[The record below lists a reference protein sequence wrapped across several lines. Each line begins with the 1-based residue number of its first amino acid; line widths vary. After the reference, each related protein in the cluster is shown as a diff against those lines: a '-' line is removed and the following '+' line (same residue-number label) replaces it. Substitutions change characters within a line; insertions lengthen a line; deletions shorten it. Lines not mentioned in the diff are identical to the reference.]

1 MPEEGFLRR
10 WARLKAQPEPAP
22 VDAPQLPGAA
32 VQPASQPVQP
42 PPAPPA
48 GAAERPAPTLDDVAR
63 LTPESDYAAFV
74 AGGVD
79 PAVRRLALK
88 KLFADPNFA
97 VMDGLDIYI
106 SDYTKASPLTD
117 AMLASLKHA
126 PNVLDRLFG
135 KNDEPDRPA
144 GQDTPPDS
152 TLAAPDDLPVPSP
165 ATMAATADGTAAPA
179 AQASVREAA
188 EAEAE
193 AEAEAMAAAV
203 PAHVPH
209 AGMPPG
215 APASPQGT
223 T

>member
-1 MPEEGFLRR
+1 MSDTPMPEEGFLRR

-22 VDAPQLPGAA
+22 VDAPQPQAAA
-32 VQPASQPVQP
+32 VQPALQPVQQP
-42 PPAPPA
+42 LAAPA
-48 GAAERPAPTLDDVAR
+48 GAAERPAPTLEDVAL

-135 KNDEPDRPA
+135 KNDEPDEAA
-144 GQDTPPDS
+144 GPETPPDD
-152 TLAAPDDLPVPSP
+152 TLAVHDEAPAPSP
-165 ATMAATADGTAAPA
+165 ATMDAGMH
-179 AQASVREAA
+179 QAA
-188 EAEAE
+188 EAD
-193 AEAEAMAAAV
+193 AV
-203 PAHVPH
+203 PAPVPVPVQL
-209 AGMPPG
+209 ADMPQS

-223 T
+223 R

>member
-1 MPEEGFLRR
+1 MSNTPMPEEGFLRR

-22 VDAPQLPGAA
+22 VDAPQAQVAA
-32 VQPASQPVQP
+32 PQPALQPVQQ
-42 PPAPPA
+42 PPAAPA
-48 GAAERPAPTLDDVAR
+48 GATERPAPTLEDVAL

-135 KNDEPDRPA
+135 KSDEPDEAA
-144 GQDTPPDS
+144 GPDTPLDD
-152 TLAAPDDLPVPSP
+152 TLAVHDEVPAPSP
-165 ATMAATADGTAAPA
+165 ATMDTGMH
-179 AQASVREAA
+179 QAA
-188 EAEAE
+188 EAD
-193 AEAEAMAAAV
+193 AMSAPV
-203 PAHVPH
+203 PVTSAD
-209 AGMPPG
+209 MPQS

>member
-10 WARLKAQPEPAP
+10 WARLKAQPEPVP
-22 VDAPQLPGAA
+22 VDAPQAQAA
-32 VQPASQPVQP
+32 AAQPALQPVQQ
-42 PPAPPA
+42 PPATPA
-48 GAAERPAPTLDDVAR
+48 GAAERPAPTLEDVAL

-135 KNDEPDRPA
+135 KSDEPDEAASP
-144 GQDTPPDS
+144 DT
-152 TLAAPDDLPVPSP
+152 APDDTLAVHDEVPAPSS
-165 ATMAATADGTAAPA
+165 ATMDAGMH
-179 AQASVREAA
+179 QAA
-188 EAEAE
+188 EGN
-193 AEAEAMAAAV
+193 AV
-203 PAHVPH
+203 PAPVPVPV
-209 AGMPPG
+209 ADMPQS
-215 APASPQGT
+215 APASQQGT

>member
-22 VDAPQLPGAA
+22 VDAPQAQVAA
-32 VQPASQPVQP
+32 VSPALQPVQP
-42 PPAPPA
+42 PSAAPA
-48 GAAERPAPTLDDVAR
+48 GATERPAPTLEDVAR

-135 KNDEPDRPA
+135 KNDEPDEAA
-144 GQDTPPDS
+144 GPDTPPDD
-152 TLAAPDDLPVPSP
+152 TLAVHDEVPAPSR
-165 ATMAATADGTAAPA
+165 ATMDTGMH
-179 AQASVREAA
+179 QAA
-188 EAEAE
+188 EAD
-193 AEAEAMAAAV
+193 AMSAPV
-203 PAHVPH
+203 PVTSAD
-209 AGMPPG
+209 MPQS

>member
-1 MPEEGFLRR
+1 MSDTPMPEEGFLRR

-22 VDAPQLPGAA
+22 VDAPQPQAAA
-32 VQPASQPVQP
+32 VQPALQPVQQP
-42 PPAPPA
+42 LA
-48 GAAERPAPTLDDVAR
+48 APTLEDVAL

-135 KNDEPDRPA
+135 KNDEPDEAA
-144 GQDTPPDS
+144 GHDTPTANPPPDD
-152 TLAAPDDLPVPSP
+152 TLAVHDEVPAPSP
-165 ATMAATADGTAAPA
+165 ATMDAGMH
-179 AQASVREAA
+179 QAA
-188 EAEAE
+188 EAD
-193 AEAEAMAAAV
+193 AV
-203 PAHVPH
+203 LAP
-209 AGMPPG
+209 MPVQLADMPQS

-223 T
+223 R

>member
-1 MPEEGFLRR
+1 MPEESFLRR

-22 VDAPQLPGAA
+22 VDAPHPPVAA
-32 VQPASQPVQP
+32 AQPALQPVQQT
-42 PPAPPA
+42 PAPPA
-48 GAAERPAPTLDDVAR
+48 GATERPAPTLEDVAR

-135 KNDEPDRPA
+135 KNGEPDQAA
-144 GQDTPPDS
+144 GSDTSPDG
-152 TLAAPDDLPVPSP
+152 TLAKHDDVPSPSP
-165 ATMAATADGTAAPA
+165 ATTAAAADGAAAPA
-179 AQASVREAA
+179 LEAGMSQAAA
-188 EAEAE
+188 ADD
-193 AEAEAMAAAV
+193 MAAAV
-203 PAHVPH
+203 PLPLPVTH
-209 AGMPPG
+209 AGMPQG
-215 APASPQGT
+215 APASLQGNT
-223 T
+223 

>member
-22 VDAPQLPGAA
+22 VDAPRPPVAA
-32 VQPASQPVQP
+32 PQSALQPVPQP
-42 PPAPPA
+42 KAAPA
-48 GAAERPAPTLDDVAR
+48 GVTERPAPTLEDVAL

-79 PAVRRLALK
+79 PVVRRLALK

-106 SDYTKASPLTD
+106 SDYNKASPLTD

-135 KNDEPDRPA
+135 KNDEPDEAA
-144 GQDTPPDS
+144 GPDTPPDG
-152 TLAAPDDLPVPSP
+152 TLAAHDEVPAPSP
-165 ATMAATADGTAAPA
+165 ATIDNGMH
-179 AQASVREAA
+179 QAA
-188 EAEAE
+188 EGD
-193 AEAEAMAAAV
+193 AV
-203 PAHVPH
+203 PVTFVDVPQ
-209 AGMPPG
+209 G

>member
-1 MPEEGFLRR
+1 MSDTPMPEEGFLRR

-22 VDAPQLPGAA
+22 VDAPQAQVAA
-32 VQPASQPVQP
+32 PQPALQPVQQP
-42 PPAPPA
+42 LAAPA
-48 GAAERPAPTLDDVAR
+48 GATERPAPTLEDVAL

-135 KNDEPDRPA
+135 KNDEPDEA
-144 GQDTPPDS
+144 GPDTPLED
-152 TLAAPDDLPVPSP
+152 TLPVHDEVPAPSS
-165 ATMAATADGTAAPA
+165 ATMDAGMH
-179 AQASVREAA
+179 QAA
-188 EAEAE
+188 EGN
-193 AEAEAMAAAV
+193 AV
-203 PAHVPH
+203 PAPVPVPV
-209 AGMPPG
+209 ADMPQG
-215 APASPQGT
+215 APASQQGT

>member
-22 VDAPQLPGAA
+22 VAAPQPQVAA
-32 VQPASQPVQP
+32 VPPALQPVQQ
-42 PPAPPA
+42 PAAPA
-48 GAAERPAPTLDDVAR
+48 GATERPAPTLEDVAR

-135 KNDEPDRPA
+135 RNDEPDEA
-144 GQDTPPDS
+144 ADHDTPPDD
-152 TLAAPDDLPVPSP
+152 TLAAHDDVPSP
-165 ATMAATADGTAAPA
+165 SSATMDAGMH
-179 AQASVREAA
+179 QAA
-188 EAEAE
+188 EGNG
-193 AEAEAMAAAV
+193 V
-203 PAHVPH
+203 PVTMPAQH
-209 AGMPPG
+209 ADMPQG

>member
-1 MPEEGFLRR
+1 MSDAPMPEEGFLRR

-22 VDAPQLPGAA
+22 ADASQAQAA
-32 VQPASQPVQP
+32 VVQPALQPVQQP
-42 PPAPPA
+42 PVAPA
-48 GAAERPAPTLDDVAR
+48 GAAERPAPTLEDVAL

-126 PNVLDRLFG
+126 PGVLDRLFG
-135 KNDEPDRPA
+135 KSDEPDEA
-144 GQDTPPDS
+144 ADHDTPPDGTPPDD
-152 TLAAPDDLPVPSP
+152 TLAVHDEAPAPSP
-165 ATMAATADGTAAPA
+165 ATMDAVMHQTAEGD
-179 AQASVREAA
+179 
-188 EAEAE
+188 
-193 AEAEAMAAAV
+193 AV
-203 PAHVPH
+203 PAPVPLPF
-209 AGMPPG
+209 ADMPQG

>member
-1 MPEEGFLRR
+1 MSDTPMPEEGFLRR

-22 VDAPQLPGAA
+22 VDAPQPQAAA
-32 VQPASQPVQP
+32 VQPALQPVQQP
-42 PPAPPA
+42 LA
-48 GAAERPAPTLDDVAR
+48 APTLEDVAL

-135 KNDEPDRPA
+135 KNDEPDEAA
-144 GQDTPPDS
+144 GPETPSDD
-152 TLAAPDDLPVPSP
+152 TLAVHDEAPAPSP
-165 ATMAATADGTAAPA
+165 ATMDAGMH
-179 AQASVREAA
+179 QAA
-188 EAEAE
+188 EAD
-193 AEAEAMAAAV
+193 AV
-203 PAHVPH
+203 PAP
-209 AGMPPG
+209 MPVQLADMPQS

-223 T
+223 R

>member
-22 VDAPQLPGAA
+22 VDAPQPQDAA
-32 VQPASQPVQP
+32 VSPALQPVQQ
-42 PPAPPA
+42 PPAAPA
-48 GAAERPAPTLDDVAR
+48 GAAERPAPTLEDVAR

-135 KNDEPDRPA
+135 KNDEPDEAA
-144 GQDTPPDS
+144 GPETPPDD
-152 TLAAPDDLPVPSP
+152 TLAVHDEAPAPSP
-165 ATMAATADGTAAPA
+165 ATMDAGMHQATEAD
-179 AQASVREAA
+179 
-188 EAEAE
+188 
-193 AEAEAMAAAV
+193 AV
-203 PAHVPH
+203 PVP
-209 AGMPPG
+209 MPVQLADMPQS

-223 T
+223 R

>member
-1 MPEEGFLRR
+1 MSDTPMPEEGFLRR

-22 VDAPQLPGAA
+22 VDAPQPRVAA
-32 VQPASQPVQP
+32 VPPALPPVRQP
-42 PPAPPA
+42 PAAPT
-48 GAAERPAPTLDDVAR
+48 GATERPAPTLEDVAL

-126 PNVLDRLFG
+126 PGVLESLFG
-135 KNDEPDRPA
+135 KNDEPDEAAGHNTPLDDTLVVHDEVPA
-144 GQDTPPDS
+144 
-152 TLAAPDDLPVPSP
+152 PSP
-165 ATMAATADGTAAPA
+165 ATMDAGMHQTAEADAAPA
-179 AQASVREAA
+179 
-188 EAEAE
+188 
-193 AEAEAMAAAV
+193 
-203 PAHVPH
+203 PAPLPF
-209 AGMPPG
+209 ADMPQS

>member
-1 MPEEGFLRR
+1 MSDTPMPEEGFLRR

-22 VDAPQLPGAA
+22 VDVPQSQAAA
-32 VQPASQPVQP
+32 VSPALQPVQQ
-42 PPAPPA
+42 PPAAPA
-48 GAAERPAPTLDDVAR
+48 RVAERPAPTLEDVAR

-135 KNDEPDRPA
+135 KNDEPDEAA
-144 GQDTPPDS
+144 GPDTPLED
-152 TLAAPDDLPVPSP
+152 TLAAHDEVPAPSP
-165 ATMAATADGTAAPA
+165 ATMDAGTHE
-179 AQASVREAA
+179 VA
-188 EAEAE
+188 EAD
-193 AEAEAMAAAV
+193 AV
-203 PAHVPH
+203 PVPVQL
-209 AGMPPG
+209 ADMPQG
-215 APASPQGT
+215 APATPQGT

>member
-22 VDAPQLPGAA
+22 VDAPQPQVTA
-32 VQPASQPVQP
+32 VQPALQPVQQ
-42 PPAPPA
+42 PPAAPA
-48 GAAERPAPTLDDVAR
+48 GATERPAPTLEDVAR

-126 PNVLDRLFG
+126 PGVLDRLFG
-135 KNDEPDRPA
+135 KSDEPDEAADHDTRPD
-144 GQDTPPDS
+144 DTPPDD
-152 TLAAPDDLPVPSP
+152 TLAVHDEVPAPSP
-165 ATMAATADGTAAPA
+165 ATMDAGMH
-179 AQASVREAA
+179 QAA
-188 EAEAE
+188 EGD
-193 AEAEAMAAAV
+193 AV
-203 PAHVPH
+203 PAPAPVPLPF
-209 AGMPPG
+209 ADMSQG

>member
-1 MPEEGFLRR
+1 MSDTPMPEEGFLRR

-22 VDAPQLPGAA
+22 ADAPQPQAAA
-32 VQPASQPVQP
+32 VQPALQPVQQP
-42 PPAPPA
+42 LAAPA
-48 GAAERPAPTLDDVAR
+48 GAAERPAPTLEDVAR

-135 KNDEPDRPA
+135 KNDEPDEAA
-144 GQDTPPDS
+144 GHDTPTANPPPDD
-152 TLAAPDDLPVPSP
+152 TLAVHDEVPAPSP
-165 ATMAATADGTAAPA
+165 ATMDAGMH
-179 AQASVREAA
+179 QAA
-188 EAEAE
+188 EAD
-193 AEAEAMAAAV
+193 AV
-203 PAHVPH
+203 PAPVPVPVQL
-209 AGMPPG
+209 ADMPQS

-223 T
+223 R

>member
-1 MPEEGFLRR
+1 MSDTPMPEEGFLRR

-22 VDAPQLPGAA
+22 VDTPQTRVTAA
-32 VQPASQPVQP
+32 EPVLQPVQQP
-42 PPAPPA
+42 LAAPAA
-48 GAAERPAPTLDDVAR
+48 AAERPAPTLEDVAL

-126 PNVLDRLFG
+126 PGVLDRLFG
-135 KNDEPDRPA
+135 KSDEPDEAA
-144 GQDTPPDS
+144 GPDTPLED
-152 TLAAPDDLPVPSP
+152 TLAVHDEVPAPSP
-165 ATMAATADGTAAPA
+165 ATMDAGMH
-179 AQASVREAA
+179 QAA
-188 EAEAE
+188 EGD
-193 AEAEAMAAAV
+193 AV
-203 PAHVPH
+203 PAPVPVPL
-209 AGMPPG
+209 ADMPQG
-215 APASPQGT
+215 APATPQGT

>member
-22 VDAPQLPGAA
+22 ADASQPQAAA
-32 VQPASQPVQP
+32 VSPVSQPVQQ
-42 PPAPPA
+42 PPAAPA
-48 GAAERPAPTLDDVAR
+48 GAAERPAPTLEDVAL

-135 KNDEPDRPA
+135 KSDEPDEAA
-144 GQDTPPDS
+144 GHDTPTANPPPDD
-152 TLAAPDDLPVPSP
+152 TLAVHDEVPAPSP
-165 ATMAATADGTAAPA
+165 ATMDAGVH
-179 AQASVREAA
+179 QAA
-188 EAEAE
+188 EGD
-193 AEAEAMAAAV
+193 AV
-203 PAHVPH
+203 PVPS
-209 AGMPPG
+209 ADMPQG
-215 APASPQGT
+215 APASQQGT

>member
-22 VDAPQLPGAA
+22 VDAPQPQVTA
-32 VQPASQPVQP
+32 VPPALQPVQQ
-42 PPAPPA
+42 PPAAPA
-48 GAAERPAPTLDDVAR
+48 GATERPAPTLEDVAR

-135 KNDEPDRPA
+135 KNDEPDEAA
-144 GQDTPPDS
+144 GPETPPDD
-152 TLAAPDDLPVPSP
+152 TLAVHDEAPAPSP
-165 ATMAATADGTAAPA
+165 ATMDAGMH
-179 AQASVREAA
+179 QAA
-188 EAEAE
+188 EAD
-193 AEAEAMAAAV
+193 AV
-203 PAHVPH
+203 PAP
-209 AGMPPG
+209 MPVQLADMPQS

-223 T
+223 R

>member
-22 VDAPQLPGAA
+22 VDTPQTQVTAAEPVLQSVQQPLAAPAA
-32 VQPASQPVQP
+32 
-42 PPAPPA
+42 
-48 GAAERPAPTLDDVAR
+48 AAERPAPTLEDVAL

-135 KNDEPDRPA
+135 KNDEPDEAA
-144 GQDTPPDS
+144 GDDTPPDD
-152 TLAAPDDLPVPSP
+152 TLAAHDEAPAPSP
-165 ATMAATADGTAAPA
+165 ATMDAGMH
-179 AQASVREAA
+179 QAA
-188 EAEAE
+188 EGN
-193 AEAEAMAAAV
+193 AV
-203 PAHVPH
+203 PAPVSVPL
-209 AGMPPG
+209 ADMPQG
-215 APASPQGT
+215 APATPQGT

>member
-1 MPEEGFLRR
+1 MSDTPMPEEGFLRR

-22 VDAPQLPGAA
+22 VDAPCPPIA
-32 VQPASQPVQP
+32 VPQPALQPVQQSP
-42 PPAPPA
+42 VAPA
-48 GAAERPAPTLDDVAR
+48 GAAERPAPTLEDVAL

-126 PNVLDRLFG
+126 PGVLESLFG
-135 KNDEPDRPA
+135 KNDEPDEAA
-144 GQDTPPDS
+144 GADTPLDD
-152 TLAAPDDLPVPSP
+152 TLVVQDEVPAPSP
-165 ATMAATADGTAAPA
+165 ATMDAD
-179 AQASVREAA
+179 
-188 EAEAE
+188 
-193 AEAEAMAAAV
+193 
-203 PAHVPH
+203 
-209 AGMPPG
+209 MPQS

>member
-22 VDAPQLPGAA
+22 ADAPQAQVAA
-32 VQPASQPVQP
+32 PQPALQPVQQP
-42 PPAPPA
+42 LAAPA
-48 GAAERPAPTLDDVAR
+48 GATERPAPTLEDVAL

-106 SDYTKASPLTD
+106 SDYTTASPLTD

-135 KNDEPDRPA
+135 KNDEPDEAA
-144 GQDTPPDS
+144 GDDTPPDD
-152 TLAAPDDLPVPSP
+152 TLAVHDEAPAPSP
-165 ATMAATADGTAAPA
+165 ATMDAGMH
-179 AQASVREAA
+179 QAA
-188 EAEAE
+188 EAD
-193 AEAEAMAAAV
+193 AV
-203 PAHVPH
+203 PAPVPLPF
-209 AGMPPG
+209 ADMPQG

-223 T
+223 R

>member
-22 VDAPQLPGAA
+22 VDAPQAQVAA
-32 VQPASQPVQP
+32 PQPALQPVQQP
-42 PPAPPA
+42 LAAPA
-48 GAAERPAPTLDDVAR
+48 GATERPAPTLEDVAL

-135 KNDEPDRPA
+135 KNDEPDEAA
-144 GQDTPPDS
+144 GHDTPTANPSPDD
-152 TLAAPDDLPVPSP
+152 TLAVHDEVPAPSP
-165 ATMAATADGTAAPA
+165 ATMDAGMH
-179 AQASVREAA
+179 QAA
-188 EAEAE
+188 EGD
-193 AEAEAMAAAV
+193 AV
-203 PAHVPH
+203 PVPS
-209 AGMPPG
+209 ADMPQG
-215 APASPQGT
+215 APASQQGT

>member
-22 VDAPQLPGAA
+22 VDAPQPQAAA
-32 VQPASQPVQP
+32 VPPASQPVQHP
-42 PPAPPA
+42 SASQPVQHPSAAPA
-48 GAAERPAPTLDDVAR
+48 GAAERPAPTLEDVAR

-135 KNDEPDRPA
+135 KNDEPDEAA
-144 GQDTPPDS
+144 GPETPPDD
-152 TLAAPDDLPVPSP
+152 TLAVHDEAPAPSP
-165 ATMAATADGTAAPA
+165 ATMDAGIH
-179 AQASVREAA
+179 QAA
-188 EAEAE
+188 EAD
-193 AEAEAMAAAV
+193 AV
-203 PAHVPH
+203 PAPIQH
-209 AGMPPG
+209 ADMPQG

-223 T
+223 R

>member
-1 MPEEGFLRR
+1 MSDTPMPEEGFLRR

-22 VDAPQLPGAA
+22 VDAPQPQAAA
-32 VQPASQPVQP
+32 VPPASQPVQHSS
-42 PPAPPA
+42 AAPA
-48 GAAERPAPTLDDVAR
+48 GAAERPAPTLEDVAL

-135 KNDEPDRPA
+135 KNDEPDEAA
-144 GQDTPPDS
+144 GPETPPDD
-152 TLAAPDDLPVPSP
+152 TLAVHDEAPAPSP
-165 ATMAATADGTAAPA
+165 ATMDAGMH
-179 AQASVREAA
+179 QAA
-188 EAEAE
+188 EAD
-193 AEAEAMAAAV
+193 AV
-203 PAHVPH
+203 PAPVPVPVQL
-209 AGMPPG
+209 ADMPQS

-223 T
+223 R

>member
-22 VDAPQLPGAA
+22 VDAPQPQVTA
-32 VQPASQPVQP
+32 VPPALQPVQQ
-42 PPAPPA
+42 PPAAPA
-48 GAAERPAPTLDDVAR
+48 GATERPAPTLEDVAR

-117 AMLASLKHA
+117 AMLASLQHA

-135 KNDEPDRPA
+135 KNDEPDEAA
-144 GQDTPPDS
+144 GEDTPLED
-152 TLAAPDDLPVPSP
+152 TLAVHDEAPAPSS
-165 ATMAATADGTAAPA
+165 ATMDAGMH
-179 AQASVREAA
+179 QAA
-188 EAEAE
+188 EGD
-193 AEAEAMAAAV
+193 AV
-203 PAHVPH
+203 PAPAPAPVPLPF
-209 AGMPPG
+209 ADMPQG

>member
-1 MPEEGFLRR
+1 
-10 WARLKAQPEPAP
+10 
-22 VDAPQLPGAA
+22 
-32 VQPASQPVQP
+32 
-42 PPAPPA
+42 
-48 GAAERPAPTLDDVAR
+48 VAL

-135 KNDEPDRPA
+135 KNDEPDEAA
-144 GQDTPPDS
+144 GDDTPPDD
-152 TLAAPDDLPVPSP
+152 TLAAHDEVPAPSP
-165 ATMAATADGTAAPA
+165 ATMDAGMH
-179 AQASVREAA
+179 QAA
-188 EAEAE
+188 EAD
-193 AEAEAMAAAV
+193 AV
-203 PAHVPH
+203 PLPVQLAD
-209 AGMPPG
+209 MPQS

>member
-22 VDAPQLPGAA
+22 ADASQAQAA
-32 VQPASQPVQP
+32 VVQPALQPIQQP
-42 PPAPPA
+42 QATPA
-48 GAAERPAPTLDDVAR
+48 GATERPAPTLEDVAR

-135 KNDEPDRPA
+135 KNDEPDDAA
-144 GQDTPPDS
+144 GEDTPLED
-152 TLAAPDDLPVPSP
+152 TLAVHDEAPAPSP
-165 ATMAATADGTAAPA
+165 PTMDAGMH
-179 AQASVREAA
+179 QAA
-188 EAEAE
+188 EGD
-193 AEAEAMAAAV
+193 AV
-203 PAHVPH
+203 PAPAPVPLPF
-209 AGMPPG
+209 ADIPQC

>member
-22 VDAPQLPGAA
+22 VDAPQPQVTA
-32 VQPASQPVQP
+32 VPPALQPVQQ
-42 PPAPPA
+42 PPAAPA
-48 GAAERPAPTLDDVAR
+48 GATERPAPTLEDVAR

-117 AMLASLKHA
+117 AMLASLQHA

-135 KNDEPDRPA
+135 KNDEPDEAA
-144 GQDTPPDS
+144 GEDTPLED
-152 TLAAPDDLPVPSP
+152 TLAVHDEAPAPSS
-165 ATMAATADGTAAPA
+165 ATMDAGMH
-179 AQASVREAA
+179 QAA
-188 EAEAE
+188 EGD
-193 AEAEAMAAAV
+193 AV
-203 PAHVPH
+203 PAPVPLPF
-209 AGMPPG
+209 ADMPQG

>member
-1 MPEEGFLRR
+1 MSDTPMPEEGFLRR
-10 WARLKAQPEPAP
+10 WARLKAQPEPVP
-22 VDAPQLPGAA
+22 GDAPQTQVTAAEPVLQA
-32 VQPASQPVQP
+32 VQQPLA
-42 PPAPPA
+42 APV
-48 GAAERPAPTLDDVAR
+48 AATERPAPTLEDVAL

-126 PNVLDRLFG
+126 PGVLDRLFG
-135 KNDEPDRPA
+135 KSDEPDEAA
-144 GQDTPPDS
+144 GPDTPLED
-152 TLAAPDDLPVPSP
+152 TLAAHDEVPAPSP
-165 ATMAATADGTAAPA
+165 ATMDAGMH
-179 AQASVREAA
+179 QAA
-188 EAEAE
+188 EAD
-193 AEAEAMAAAV
+193 AV
-203 PAHVPH
+203 PVPVTCVD
-209 AGMPPG
+209 MPQG